1 MPARRGLKTWEK
13 FTAQEQAFVN
23 EYMRNGHNAVQAYRA
38 AGYWCGVS
46 YGAIRVSSF
55 KIRHKPHIERE
66 IADRMDAL
74 LMSEKEAL
82 IEQSEMARFDVGE
95 LMTEEPILCPHC
107 GEEVVH
113 SGEWRVDIQ
122 KAKDMNVTNR
132 IKKWSYDKQGRLVVE
147 FRDVDAAQKTIL
159 QAHGTFRSKKQE
171 AVAEGLAAILNAARA
186 NITKELTAAPADA
199 EFEVDEPELLE
210 AHAERRL

>member
-1 MPARRGLKTWEK
+1 MPARRGIKTWEQ
-13 FTAQEQAFVN
+13 FTEQEQRFVN
-23 EYMRNGHNAVQAYRA
+23 AYMSNGHNAVQAYKT
-38 AGYWCGVS
+38 AGYWCGPS
-46 YGAIRVSSF
+46 YGAIRVAAF
-55 KIRHKPHIERE
+55 KIRHKSHIERE
-66 IADRMDAL
+66 VADRMDAL
-74 LMSEKEAL
+74 MMSEQEAL
-82 IEQSEMARFDVGE
+82 IQQSELASFDVGE
-95 LMTEEPILCPHC
+95 LMIQDAVPCPHC

-171 AVAEGLAAILNAARA
+171 AVADGMAALLAAARMNVQKA
-186 NITKELTAAPADA
+186 LTAKPEMDAD
-199 EFEVDEPELLE
+199 FEVEDQPQLA
-210 AHAERRL
+210 AHE